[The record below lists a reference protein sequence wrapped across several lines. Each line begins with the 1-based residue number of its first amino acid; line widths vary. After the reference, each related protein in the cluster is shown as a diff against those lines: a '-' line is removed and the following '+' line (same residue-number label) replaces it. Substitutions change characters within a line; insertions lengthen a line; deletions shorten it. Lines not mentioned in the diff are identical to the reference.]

1 MIVVTSR
8 RDSKIDDIPIKNFR
22 PIGEFELPEYEL
34 QKLSFPPILQILD
47 YIQREQFTE
56 IIISTPG
63 PIGLSGLLAAK
74 MLNLQTSGIYHT
86 DFPQYIR
93 ILTEDRFLESLAWN
107 YMHWFYGQVD
117 TVFVNSEQ
125 YRKSWVD
132 RGFDP
137 EKLKILPRG
146 LDTDLVHA
154 RRGATRD
161 FGNAHGS
168 KNGASAFALR
178 RPNLARKR
186 SRRAR
191 GGISPTARGRFA
203 GELIDG
209 RPRPLLESAGGDVC
223 PKRSL
228 PVTSRRGA
236 RESLRFCRHFRFSE
250 HDRHFRQRH
259 HRSAGLRLPV
269 IVSDL
274 GGPKELV
281 SHGLDGLITKAHDVE
296 EFASA
301 MRTLVN
307 DPKLRA
313 EMAKNARQRVVDRSW
328 PSAFRKFWA
337 ATEL

>member
-1 MIVVTSR
+1 L
-8 RDSKIDDIPIKNFR
+8 KNFR

-34 QKLSFPPILQILD
+34 QKLSFPPFLQILD

-107 YMHWFYGQVD
+107 YMHWFYGQFD

-132 RGFDP
+132 RGIDP

-146 LDTDLVHA
+146 LDTDLFTPAH
-154 RRGATRD
+154 RD
-161 FGNAHGS
+161 TNFWERHGS
-168 KNGASAFALR
+168 KNGAVRLLYVGRISREKDLDVLAAAFGQLR
-178 RPNLARKR
+178 KE
-186 SRRAR
+186 
-191 GGISPTARGRFA
+191 G
-203 GELIDG
+203 
-209 RPRPLLESAGGDVC
+209 
-223 PKRSL
+223 L
-228 PVTSRRGA
+228 PVNLLMVGHGPYSQALAENLPEAIFTGYLEGEELAKAYASSDIFVFPSTTDTFGNVIIEA
-236 RESLRFCRHFRFSE
+236 QAC
-250 HDRHFRQRH
+250 
-259 HRSAGLRLPV
+259 GLPV

-281 SHGLDGLITKAHDVE
+281 SHGLDGLITKSHNVE
-296 EFASA
+296 DFTNAV
-301 MRTLVN
+301 RTLVN
-307 DPKLRA
+307 DPQLRA
-313 EMAKNARQRVVDRSW
+313 DMAKNARQRVVDRSW
-328 PSAFRKFWA
+328 PSAFRKFWS